1 MIQSDRQPQSA
12 QKGDRAGIE
21 KFKAGEKGTGSMKI
35 EFKKM
40 EEKELANFK
49 GGEKVFRPKKFDDG
63 SAKIMYGT
71 LEPGA
76 SIGLHRHEGNS
87 EIIYVLAGVGT
98 MLYDGEEELLYPG
111 DAHYCPEGHIHSFIN
126 KGTEDLVF
134 FAVVPELS
142 RPETT
147 QAEAKEEKK
156 EKTEAAQEK
165 STASSCYA
173 FVDGSYNKVT
183 KVYGYGGFL
192 VHDGKKEI
200 LQGSGS
206 DAEMASMHNVAGEIL
221 GSTAAIQKAIALGIP
236 EIKIYYDYMGIEKW
250 ATGGWKRNKK
260 GTIAYYDFIQSVKD
274 QIKIEFVK
282 VKGHSG
288 VEGNEEADR
297 LAKEAAGI

>member
-1 MIQSDRQPQSA
+1 
-12 QKGDRAGIE
+12 
-21 KFKAGEKGTGSMKI
+21 MKI

-40 EEKELANFK
+40 EEKELAGFK
-49 GGEKVFRPKKFDDG
+49 GGEKIFRPKMFDDG

-87 EIIYVLAGVGT
+87 EIIYVLEGVGT

-126 KGTEDLVF
+126 KGTENLVF
-134 FAVVPELS
+134 FAVVPELF
-142 RPETT
+142 RPEAA
-147 QAEAKEEKK
+147 QAEATQMKTTEEKK
-156 EKTEAAQEK
+156 EAMQEK
-165 STASSCYA
+165 SCASSCYA
-173 FVDGSYNKVT
+173 FVDGSYNKAT

-192 VHDGKKEI
+192 VHDGKKEL
-200 LQGSGS
+200 LQGAGC
-206 DAEMASMHNVAGEIL
+206 DEEMASMHNVAGEIL
-221 GSTAAIQKAIALGIP
+221 GSTAAIQKAMELGIL
-236 EIKIYYDYMGIEKW
+236 EITIYYDYMGIEKW

-274 QIKIEFVK
+274 QIKITFVK